1 MAGHSKWAQIKYRK
15 ALTDEKRSKMF
26 SKLSAQITLA
36 ARKGG
41 DSSTNI
47 ALREAIARARA
58 LNIPQ
63 ENIERA
69 IHRGTGALPGA
80 APEELVLE
88 AYGPGGV
95 ALLIVALS
103 NTRNRTV
110 HEIRELLQTH
120 GGKLAKAGSV
130 RWLFQ
135 EAAWVSVPKERWADD
150 LELLAIDEGAKDI
163 RDEDGYRTVYIEKD
177 GFERLREEFSRR
189 GVPFESRLE
198 FLAKNEV
205 SIGDRELQSVL
216 EALFEAL
223 EDEEAVEE
231 IYSNAKFT

>member
-15 ALTDEKRSKMF
+15 ALTDAKRSKMF

-41 DSSTNI
+41 DSLTNI
-47 ALREAIARARA
+47 ALREAIARARE

-69 IHRGTGALPGA
+69 IHRGTGALPGTA
-80 APEELVLE
+80 LEGLVLE

-103 NTRNRTV
+103 DNRNRTL

-135 EAAWVSVPKERWADD
+135 EAERVSVPKERWADD

-163 RDEDGYRTVYIEKD
+163 RDEDGYRAVYIKKD

-223 EDEEAVEE
+223 EDEEAVEK